1 MKNYGDVIEDGV
13 NDLELDEGA
22 AVDRKK
28 HIAAHKKMYKK
39 HYKIRGILIAYYF
52 STSQRVLE
60 DE

>member
-28 HIAAHKKMYKK
+28 HIAAHKKM
-39 HYKIRGILIAYYF
+39 
-52 STSQRVLE
+52 
-60 DE
+60 